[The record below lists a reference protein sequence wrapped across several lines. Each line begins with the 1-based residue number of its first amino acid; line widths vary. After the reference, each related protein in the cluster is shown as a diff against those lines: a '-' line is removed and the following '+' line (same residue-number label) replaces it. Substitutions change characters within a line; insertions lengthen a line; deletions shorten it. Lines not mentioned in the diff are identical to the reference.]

1 MNRLTHTR
9 WVRAAV
15 ITCAAILTTCGG
27 GDGPVSTPSVT
38 RIDVTAA
45 AQTIAALQ
53 TVQLTAVARGSDN
66 AVIASASVAWS
77 SSAANI
83 ATVSATGVVTGVAAG
98 TAVIS
103 ARAQSVVGSLPITV
117 TSGAGVLA
125 RVVASTIDSPLE
137 LGQATQASVEGRDS
151 QGGIVALG
159 SRAVTWSS
167 SNPAIATI
175 NSNGIVAGVGVGSTT
190 LSVSVQDG
198 GTARTATVVLPI
210 IGIANAPLVADVAMA
225 PQLFIPS
232 DIAIKLGG
240 TVRFQFT
247 PIDHNVIW
255 SPRLAGSPSDILV
268 TTNALVARTFGTV
281 GVYPFDCTVHPGMSG
296 RVIVSP

>member
-1 MNRLTHTR
+1 M
-9 WVRAAV
+9 
-15 ITCAAILTTCGG
+15 
-27 GDGPVSTPSVT
+27 
-38 RIDVTAA
+38 
-45 AQTIAALQ
+45 
-53 TVQLTAVARGSDN
+53 
-66 AVIASASVAWS
+66 
-77 SSAANI
+77 
-83 ATVSATGVVTGVAAG
+83 VTGVAAG